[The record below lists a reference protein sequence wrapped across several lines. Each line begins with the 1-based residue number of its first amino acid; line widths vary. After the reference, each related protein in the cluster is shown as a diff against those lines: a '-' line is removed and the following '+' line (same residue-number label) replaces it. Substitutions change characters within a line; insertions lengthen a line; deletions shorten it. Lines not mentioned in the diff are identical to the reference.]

1 MTLHSRQSFT
11 LFPRHLSLLAQLQRC
26 KKLSIVLLAHLALS
40 TSLTLCAD
48 EIKSL
53 PPIARVADAQ
63 IFAEYKD
70 KYPTVLNYFTH
81 SSEAEIIAFYQKQYG
96 EVLSQNL
103 KRKRLTLFF
112 TEDNVSIRVV
122 ISQQNNK
129 RQVDVLSELIIDKP
143 QS

>member
-1 MTLHSRQSFT
+1 MTLHSPQSFT
-11 LFPRHLSLLAQLQRC
+11 LFPKRLSLLALVQGC
-26 KKLSIVLLAHLALS
+26 KKLSIVLLAYLTLS

-48 EIKSL
+48 EIKPL
-53 PPIARVADAQ
+53 PPIPRVADAQ
-63 IFAEYKD
+63 VFAEYKD

-81 SSEAEIIAFYQKQYG
+81 SSETEIITFYQKQYG

-112 TEDNVSIRVV
+112 TENNVSIRVV